1 MVRKKPLKL
10 IAGIAGCACVLAL
23 VSACGQGST
32 PKNSSTPVQS
42 QSALQTSGNSGISN
56 QNDNSSTS
64 IKKVTSGGSPSSN
77 STPSNVSTD
86 STSQKETSTPS
97 AAQTKVNTEEPSD
110 DILYLLS
117 YIQLKGGLKN
127 VNEGNVIMTGNEI
140 GENVWVESLTI
151 TTPSFLGKSVEN
163 GMVNWTWDAQEP
175 TKGSFATASLVN
187 QYYSNSNEREQI
199 NSLLAS
205 AKHNG
210 VIAVLAML
218 KKYDDYGS
226 TPGQIMKTWIN
237 GSIVGNIFSFNGAD
251 STTRIFIDG
260 NQVKCYNCTVSQCNI
275 TTYNVNSLMNEYYGT
290 PQERSTVNQW
300 LANNQQVF
308 YTP

>member
-1 MVRKKPLKL
+1 MGKKPIKVV
-10 IAGIAGCACVLAL
+10 AGIAGCACILAL
-23 VSACGQGST
+23 ISACGQ
-32 PKNSSTPVQS
+32 KNAPTTSISSQS
-42 QSALQTSGNSGISN
+42 QPSTQSSDNSGISN
-56 QNDNSSTS
+56 QNDNSSAS
-64 IKKVTSGGSPSSN
+64 PKKAPSGASTFSS
-77 STPSNVSTD
+77 STPSSVSTNNA
-86 STSQKETSTPS
+86 SQKDMSTPS
-97 AAQTKVNTEEPSD
+97 AAETKVNTEEPSD

-163 GMVNWTWDAQEP
+163 GMVNWTWNAQEP
-175 TKGSFATASLVN
+175 TKGSFATASLVD

-199 NSLLAS
+199 NALLAS

-237 GSIVGNIFSFNGAD
+237 GSIVGNVFSFNGAD